1 MSWNVISAFVL
12 DQVFGYQTANKIR
25 ENLITNIAARR
36 GRFLGGTRELPNQ
49 AVFDPAIMKIRSKY
63 PGLGPFDAEN
73 WVDVEIDA
81 TELTGLTVQAR
92 VEVRTN
98 DPGVSIT
105 PKIVNATDSS
115 DIVVGAA
122 CTEGAVD
129 YSGTNQ
135 KQTLAMTGL
144 LTAGIKKYRL
154 QYTLGA
160 LAAVD
165 TWCIGE
171 IEIFATA

>member
-36 GRFLGGTRELPNQ
+36 GRHLGGSRNLPNFP
-49 AVFDPAIMKIRSKY
+49 VWEPFTGRVTSKY
-63 PGLGPFDAEN
+63 PGTGPFDAEN
-73 WVDVEIDA
+73 FVDIEIDN

-92 VEVRTN
+92 IECRAA
-98 DPGVSIT
+98 DGVSIT
-105 PKIVNATDSS
+105 PKIRNVTDGADS
-115 DIVVGAA
+115 VVGAA
-122 CTEGAVD
+122 CTATAPD

-135 KQTLAMTGL
+135 KQTLA
-144 LTAGIKKYRL
+144 LTLAAGIKKYRL
-154 QYTLGA
+154 QYELGA
-160 LAAVD
+160 NALDAP

>member
-1 MSWNVISAFVL
+1 MSWSVISAFVL
-12 DQVFGYQTANKIR
+12 DQLFGYQTANKIR

-36 GRFLGGTRELPNQ
+36 GRFLGGSRELPNF
-49 AVFDPAIMKIRSKY
+49 AVYDPAALRIRSKY
-63 PGLGPFDAEN
+63 PSLGPHNAEN

-92 VEVRTN
+92 VEVRG
-98 DPGVSIT
+98 DPVATVT
-105 PKIVNATDSS
+105 PKIINATDST
-115 DIVVGAA
+115 DIVVGSA
-122 CTEGAVD
+122 CSVGSPD
-129 YSGTNQ
+129 YSGANQ
-135 KQTLAMTGL
+135 IQTLAMTGL

-160 LAAVD
+160 NTPVD
-165 TWCIGE
+165 TWAIGE